1 MTFKRGIWGMWLVVA
16 GLLWLWSA
24 ASYAAVTQAGTLTVT
39 LGQTRVVNAP
49 NVSRVAVGNGALVQ
63 VQAFRDTEQ
72 VLLIGSQIGITDLR
86 VWDFAGDQ
94 VVYQV
99 EVVNR
104 APEISAEDLTTILQQ
119 TRGINI
125 QPLDN
130 GDILLLGN
138 AERGEDF
145 LLAES
150 LAKRYPTVINQVTAP
165 VVDLQATIL
174 IEAKVLEVRRST
186 MTEIGIDWED
196 TLNGPIFGLTAYE
209 SAVNVPIDT
218 STQRFFGISTQLD
231 SIINILTQN
240 GDGRLLAEPRLS
252 VVSGGEASFVVGGE
266 VPIPILDQDGSV
278 NVTFKEYGIILRIQ
292 PVADPQGFINTQ
304 VGVEVSSI
312 DRSVTV
318 RDVPGFTTRRTETE
332 MNVRDGQS
340 LVISGLLSSEDSK
353 SVSKV
358 PGLGDIPIIGE
369 LFKSR
374 DFQRDR
380 TELVVVVTPHLVS
393 PDSPRNQDELQRARQ
408 LENDSMETTR
418 FSIFD

>member
-1 MTFKRGIWGMWLVVA
+1 MTFKRGIWGIWLAIVA
-16 GLLWLWSA
+16 CLWLWTTT
-24 ASYAAVTQAGTLTVT
+24 SYAAVSQGGTLTVT

-49 NVSRVAVGNGALVQ
+49 NVNRVAVGNGALVQ

-72 VLLIGSQIGITDLR
+72 VLLIGSQVGITDLR

-94 VVYQV
+94 VVYRV

-104 APEISAEDLTTILQQ
+104 APEISVEDLTTILQQ
-119 TRGINI
+119 TRGINV

-130 GDILLLGN
+130 GDMLLLGS

-150 LAKRYPTVINQVTAP
+150 LAKRYPTIINQVTAP

-174 IEAKVLEVRRST
+174 IEAKVLEIRRSA
-186 MTEIGIDWED
+186 MTDIGIDWED
-196 TLNGPIFGLTAYE
+196 TLNGPIFGIAAFE

-218 STQRFFGISTQLD
+218 STQRFFGINTQLD
-231 SIINILTQN
+231 SIINIITQN

-266 VPIPILDQDGSV
+266 VPIPVLSQDGGV
-278 NVTFKEYGIILRIQ
+278 DVQFKEYGIILKIQ

-340 LVISGLLSSEDSK
+340 LVISGLLSSEDTK
-353 SVSKV
+353 GVSKI

-393 PDSPRNQDELQRARQ
+393 PDSQRNRDELQRVRQ
-408 LENDSMETTR
+408 LENSSMEATR